1 MPVAGTEGLPKYRPS
16 PALICKEKRNPMTAS
31 SPESR
36 EVVQLDL
43 SAGSIHTTLIDGQP
57 HIVLK
62 PAVESL
68 GLDFSTQLAKL
79 RGRSW
84 ATVGQSPM
92 VAEDGKTR
100 VMTVIPV
107 RTFLML
113 LATVN
118 ENRVNEVARPTL
130 VAFQNET
137 ADAVETYWTQSGART
152 PTTPA
157 LPQDYE
163 EALVA
168 LIGQVREAKV
178 LSARVAELEPAAQS
192 WNTLAEAVGDFA
204 VADAAKILSRDPAMK
219 LGRNR
224 LFTLLDDLRWTYRQ
238 QVDGRPRA
246 MQAAIETGRLSEL
259 PSSHYHPRTG
269 ELVLDAP
276 QVRVTVKGLHELH
289 KRLGGLVP
297 VQVPSVPQQRGG
309 AA

>member
-1 MPVAGTEGLPKYRPS
+1 
-16 PALICKEKRNPMTAS
+16 MTAS

-43 SAGSIHTTLIDGQP
+43 SAGSIHTILIDGQP

-68 GLDFSTQLAKL
+68 GLDYSTQLAKL
-79 RGRSW
+79 KTRSW
-84 ATVGQSPM
+84 ACMGQSPM
-92 VAEDGKTR
+92 QMPGDDQVRAT
-100 VMTVIPV
+100 TVVPV

-118 ENRVNEVARPTL
+118 ENRVAAAARPTL

-137 ADAVETYWTQSGART
+137 ADAIEAYWTRGGAVNPPA
-152 PTTPA
+152 PTAPA

-192 WNTLAEAVGDFA
+192 WSTLAEAVGDFA
-204 VADAAKILSRDPAMK
+204 VADAAKILSRDPAIR

-269 ELVLDAP
+269 ELVLDPP

-297 VQVPSVPQQRGG
+297 VQVPSVPQQRG
-309 AA
+309 A